1 MGVPINTTNTKKS
14 TTATMTDVFATRTT
28 NAARL
33 QKQQQQQHQQIP
45 MLPTRN
51 KTNSTTTTTPARHS
65 THNHTSHSNNEPLIG
80 DMSPTTTTTMMMA
93 SQEANVKSSHRRWRR
108 RSSTSPSSSSL
119 SSTLALSGSSTSKS
133 SASSSLSAAATASH
147 FMTNF
152 MTMSMLVAVMLCS
165 LPSLTMATTTTDIQL
180 KLDFT
185 KTEYSVWNKNT
196 TYVSSTKFNA
206 RGMSPFYNIT
216 HEVMKLFIGAEAI
229 PKGYLAVTEREVRP
243 GPKVEHNEWGDLIKH
258 YWPILLVVILTALLV
273 ILMPI
278 IGLCFCCCRC
288 AGACGGRSQPFDK
301 KHDTCRRVLLGFLLI
316 CAATGILFGVII
328 AFTTNAY
335 MQEGVDDA
343 TTAVRHGS
351 QDTGAFLNAT
361 AKQINHLLV
370 DNYHELSRQL
380 EHILKNTSGSLIKKL
395 EETSKAV
402 SLNHL
407 MDFLDNLPEINVKL
421 HRMKNITNELR
432 VYASQLSDGLRGVK
446 RDLLVMLTKCQ
457 TQECKDV
464 LQNYEIGKLDTNG
477 FDYNQLPD
485 VTSIIETVD
494 TLIADGIASAGRDG
508 RQAWTNLQ
516 NDINRTIEEHIPK
529 INESIEKV
537 GKELK
542 KASSDI
548 NDLFNKITKTI
559 DEQTNRGTTTADKYL
574 NEYSIY
580 RFYAGIA
587 ISSVLLVILTA
598 LTCALF
604 CGICGKRPDGYG
616 DDCCNKGSGSRFLML
631 AVAVIFLTISVLAV
645 AALVHF
651 LIGLVLQRGVCVP
664 LRNPKTDDLF
674 EYVDNLVDLNNVLFN
689 TNNPKQRKG
698 PLSTGNL
705 PPFRISHVITACQAN
720 ETIYEVLH
728 LYNVFDIE
736 QINEFPA
743 QLNVLKTLDE
753 FVDGINFES
762 KIVILSEENEKKI
775 LSIAT
780 SDLNNFDRDKFTD
793 NLNENITIYSLK
805 ALATQLRKTA
815 EKIKGSSMNDVQ
827 VGLRNQAL
835 HLETYEDNLVQ
846 PMREQTRE
854 LIALAEELQS
864 KLSYNDKSF
873 EKSIKSLVNEIK
885 QAQTF
890 INVKGRDFIKE
901 TAVKLT
907 TFFSEE
913 IQRYLDLVI
922 RSIQTIVGKCAPLA
936 HVYDSAVVSI
946 CNKFVDP
953 LNGFW
958 AGVAWCVILFLPTLV
973 ISVKLSSLY
982 QKSDPYPGPLVE
994 SEYLYDAYSERDHI
1008 PLANG
1013 PKNKR
1018 RKSKERRR
1026 SSRDRRADYFE
1037 DSGSSHG
1044 PGPAGG
1050 RDTRYNDMAPKHWD
1064 GGPPRY
1070 QNPPMAPPASE
1081 YERPPP
1087 YYYPGASD
1095 QD

>member
-1 MGVPINTTNTKKS
+1 MGVPINTTTKKS
-14 TTATMTDVFATRTT
+14 TTATMTDAAFLTRTT

-33 QKQQQQQHQQIP
+33 QQNP
-45 MLPTRN
+45 MLPTRQQQQIN
-51 KTNSTTTTTPARHS
+51 NNTTRSTPPTNNETSTTHQHHQS
-65 THNHTSHSNNEPLIG
+65 TSSSSRFSSLSSHSNEPL
-80 DMSPTTTTTMMMA
+80 
-93 SQEANVKSSHRRWRR
+93 NVATAEDVKSHRRWRR
-108 RSSTSPSSSSL
+108 STSPTSS
-119 SSTLALSGSSTSKS
+119 
-133 SASSSLSAAATASH
+133 SSSLSAAAASH
-147 FMTNF
+147 FMTTL
-152 MTMSMLVAVMLCS
+152 MTMCVLLAVMCS
-165 LPSLTMATTTTDIQL
+165 LPGLTTATDDIEM
-180 KLDFT
+180 KLDLT

-196 TYVSSTKFNA
+196 TYLSSTKFNA

-216 HEVMKLFIGAEAI
+216 HEVMKLFIGQDAI
-229 PKGYLAVTEREVRP
+229 PNGYIVVTEKGVRF

-301 KHDTCRRVLLGFLLI
+301 KHDTCRRVFLGFLLI

-351 QDTGAFLNAT
+351 KDTGAFLKAT
-361 AKQINHLLV
+361 SQQMNHLLV
-370 DNYHELSRQL
+370 ENYHELSQQL
-380 EHILKNTSGSLIKKL
+380 EYILKNTSSSLIRKL

-407 MDFLDNLPEINVKL
+407 VNFLADLPKINVKL

-457 TQECKDV
+457 TQECKNV
-464 LQNYEIGKLDTNG
+464 LENYEIGKLDTNG

-485 VTSIIETVD
+485 VTSIIESVD
-494 TLIADGIASAGRDG
+494 TLIKNGDASAGKDG
-508 RQAWTNLQ
+508 RQAWQNLQ
-516 NDINRTIEEHIPK
+516 NDINRTITEHIPK
-529 INESIEKV
+529 IIDSMEKV
-537 GKELK
+537 GQALK
-542 KASSDI
+542 KTSEDI
-548 NDLFNKITKTI
+548 SGRFTQISKEI
-559 DEQTNRGTTTADKYL
+559 DEKTNSATTTADKYIH
-574 NEYSIY
+574 EYSIY

-631 AVAVIFLTISVLAV
+631 AVAVIFLTISILAV

-651 LIGLVLQRGVCVP
+651 LVGLVLQRGVCTP
-664 LRNPKTDDLF
+664 LRNPKTDDVF
-674 EYVDNLVDLNNVLFN
+674 QYIDNFVDLNNVFYN
-689 TNNPKQRKG
+689 NNNPKQKIG
-698 PLSTGNL
+698 SLSTGNL
-705 PPFRISHVITACQAN
+705 PPFRISHVIAACQAN

-728 LYNVFDIE
+728 LYNHFDIE
-736 QINEFPA
+736 SIKEYPA
-743 QLNVLKTLDE
+743 QLNVTKTLRE

-762 KIVILSEENEKKI
+762 KIVILSEENEQRI
-775 LSIAT
+775 RAIAT
-780 SDLNNFDRDKFTD
+780 SGLNNFDRDKFTD

-805 ALATQLRKTA
+805 ALASQLRKTA
-815 EKIKGSSMNDVQ
+815 DKIKGTSMNDVQ

-835 HLETYEDNLVQ
+835 HLETYEDNLVL

-864 KLSYNDKSF
+864 KLSYNHKSF
-873 EKSIKSLVNEIK
+873 ERSIESLVEEIK
-885 QAQTF
+885 QAQNFINEDGRTF
-890 INVKGRDFIKE
+890 IKKTAE
-901 TAVKLT
+901 TLT
-907 TFFSEE
+907 TFFTEE

-922 RSIQTIVGKCAPLA
+922 KSIQTIVGKCAPLA
-936 HVYDSAVVSI
+936 HVYDSAIVAT

-1026 SSRDRRADYFE
+1026 TSRDRRADYFE

>member
-1 MGVPINTTNTKKS
+1 MQTHI
-14 TTATMTDVFATRTT
+14 
-28 NAARL
+28 
-33 QKQQQQQHQQIP
+33 QIYIF
-45 MLPTRN
+45 L
-51 KTNSTTTTTPARHS
+51 
-65 THNHTSHSNNEPLIG
+65 L
-80 DMSPTTTTTMMMA
+80 
-93 SQEANVKSSHRRWRR
+93 
-108 RSSTSPSSSSL
+108 L
-119 SSTLALSGSSTSKS
+119 
-133 SASSSLSAAATASH
+133 
-147 FMTNF
+147 
-152 MTMSMLVAVMLCS
+152 
-165 LPSLTMATTTTDIQL
+165 
-180 KLDFT
+180 
-185 KTEYSVWNKNT
+185 
-196 TYVSSTKFNA
+196 
-206 RGMSPFYNIT
+206 
-216 HEVMKLFIGAEAI
+216 
-229 PKGYLAVTEREVRP
+229 GYISVTEKQVRP

-301 KHDTCRRVLLGFLLI
+301 KHDTCRRVFLGFLLI

-335 MQEGVDDA
+335 MQEGVDEA

-351 QDTGAFLNAT
+351 QDTGAFLNT
-361 AKQINHLLV
+361 TSKQINHLLV
-370 DNYHELSRQL
+370 DNYHQLSRQL
-380 EHILKNTSGSLIKKL
+380 EHILKNTSGSLIRKL

-407 MDFLDNLPEINVKL
+407 MDFLDNLPDINVKL

-485 VTSIIETVD
+485 VTSIIESVD
-494 TLIADGIASAGRDG
+494 TLIANGIASAGRDG
-508 RQAWTNLQ
+508 RKAWTNLQ

-529 INESIEKV
+529 ITESIEKV

-542 KASSDI
+542 KASDGI
-548 NDLFNKITKTI
+548 NDLFTKITKNI
-559 DEQTNRGTTTADKYL
+559 DEQTNSGTTLADKYIH
-574 NEYSIY
+574 EYSIY

-631 AVAVIFLTISVLAV
+631 AVAVIFLTISILAV

-674 EYVDNLVDLNNVLFN
+674 QYVDNLVDLNNVFYN
-689 TNNPKQRKG
+689 TNNPKQRNG

-728 LYNVFDIE
+728 LYNLFDIE
-736 QINEFPA
+736 SINEYPA
-743 QLNVLKTLDE
+743 QLNVIKTLEE

-775 LSIAT
+775 LAIAS
-780 SDLNNFDRDKFTD
+780 SDLNTFDRDKFTD

-805 ALATQLRKTA
+805 SLATQLRKTA

-835 HLETYEDNLVQ
+835 HLETYEDNLVL

-864 KLSYNDKSF
+864 KLSYQDKSF

-922 RSIQTIVGKCAPLA
+922 KSIQTIVGKCAPLA
-936 HVYDSAVVSI
+936 HVYDSAIVSV

>member
-1 MGVPINTTNTKKS
+1 
-14 TTATMTDVFATRTT
+14 
-28 NAARL
+28 
-33 QKQQQQQHQQIP
+33 
-45 MLPTRN
+45 
-51 KTNSTTTTTPARHS
+51 
-65 THNHTSHSNNEPLIG
+65 
-80 DMSPTTTTTMMMA
+80 
-93 SQEANVKSSHRRWRR
+93 
-108 RSSTSPSSSSL
+108 
-119 SSTLALSGSSTSKS
+119 
-133 SASSSLSAAATASH
+133 
-147 FMTNF
+147 
-152 MTMSMLVAVMLCS
+152 
-165 LPSLTMATTTTDIQL
+165 
-180 KLDFT
+180 
-185 KTEYSVWNKNT
+185 
-196 TYVSSTKFNA
+196 
-206 RGMSPFYNIT
+206 
-216 HEVMKLFIGAEAI
+216 
-229 PKGYLAVTEREVRP
+229 
-243 GPKVEHNEWGDLIKH
+243 
-258 YWPILLVVILTALLV
+258 
-273 ILMPI
+273 
-278 IGLCFCCCRC
+278 
-288 AGACGGRSQPFDK
+288 
-301 KHDTCRRVLLGFLLI
+301 
-316 CAATGILFGVII
+316 
-328 AFTTNAY
+328 
-335 MQEGVDDA
+335 
-343 TTAVRHGS
+343 
-351 QDTGAFLNAT
+351 
-361 AKQINHLLV
+361 
-370 DNYHELSRQL
+370 
-380 EHILKNTSGSLIKKL
+380 
-395 EETSKAV
+395 
-402 SLNHL
+402 
-407 MDFLDNLPEINVKL
+407 
-421 HRMKNITNELR
+421 MKNITNELR

-485 VTSIIETVD
+485 VTSIIESVD
-494 TLIADGIASAGRDG
+494 TLIANGIASAGRDG
-508 RQAWTNLQ
+508 RQAWSNLQ

-529 INESIEKV
+529 ITESIEKV

-542 KASSDI
+542 KKSDDI
-548 NDLFNKITKTI
+548 SDLFRKITKTI
-559 DEQTNRGTTTADKYL
+559 DEQTYTGTTTADKYIQ
-574 NEYSIY
+574 EYSIY
-580 RFYAGIA
+580 RFYAGIG
-587 ISSVLLVILTA
+587 ISTVLLVILTA

-631 AVAVIFLTISVLAV
+631 AVAVIFLTISILAV
-645 AALVHF
+645 AALAHF
-651 LIGLVLQRGVCVP
+651 LLGLILQRGVCIP
-664 LRNPKTDDLF
+664 LRDPKNDDVF
-674 EYVDNLVDLNNVLFN
+674 QYVDNIIDLNNVFSNAPKPKPGNLN
-689 TNNPKQRKG
+689 TG
-698 PLSTGNL
+698 TL

-720 ETIYEVLH
+720 ETIYEVLRLH
-728 LYNVFDIE
+728 NQYNIE
-736 QINEFPA
+736 NINDFPK
-743 QLNVLKTLDE
+743 QLNVIKTLEE

-762 KIVILSEENEKKI
+762 KIVILSEDNEKKI
-775 LSIAT
+775 LAIAT
-780 SDLNNFDRDKFTD
+780 SDLNTFDRDKFTD
-793 NLNENITIYSLK
+793 NLNENITIYSLRG
-805 ALATQLRKTA
+805 LATQLRQTA
-815 EKIKGSSMNDVQ
+815 DKIKSNSMNDVRI
-827 VGLRNQAL
+827 GLLNQAL
-835 HLETYEDNLVQ
+835 HLETYEDNLVLK
-846 PMREQTRE
+846 MRNQTRE

-890 INVKGRDFIKE
+890 INEKGRDFIKD
-901 TAVKLT
+901 TAEKLT
-907 TFFSEE
+907 AFFSEE

-922 RSIQTIVGKCAPLA
+922 RSIHTVVGKCGPLA

-1018 RKSKERRR
+1018 RKSKDRRR